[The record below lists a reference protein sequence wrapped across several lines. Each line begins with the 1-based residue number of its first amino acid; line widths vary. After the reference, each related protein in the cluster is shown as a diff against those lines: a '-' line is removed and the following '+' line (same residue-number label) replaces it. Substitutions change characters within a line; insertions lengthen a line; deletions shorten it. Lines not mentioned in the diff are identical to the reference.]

1 MTAFPRIGFAGIGL
15 MGAPIVGRL
24 LRAGLDVT
32 VWNRTRAKAEALRAG
47 GARVADSA
55 AECARGAEIF
65 VTMLENGD
73 VVREVLF
80 DAGAAEALVPGAVVV
95 DMSSIRPG
103 EAREHAAVLGAQGIA
118 HLDAPVSGGTVGA
131 EAGTLAIMV
140 GGTEAAFAQ
149 ARPILEILGRP
160 LRVGPAGAG
169 QIAKLANQM
178 IVGTTI
184 GAVAEA
190 LVFAGRAGAD
200 PALVREALRGGFA
213 DSRILD
219 LHGARMVAGDFET
232 RGRTSIQIKDM
243 ENALATAA
251 EAGVAMPFTELGL
264 GLFRELLE
272 REGDV
277 DHSGLWLTLN
287 ARGK

>member
-95 DMSSIRPG
+95 DMSSIGPG